1 MNTQE
6 KVWEEAK
13 IDELVEGYKL
23 YLDKDGEYN
32 PKIYEA
38 MAKVCNEKQELTI
51 VDHRPDYFSLEKIPE
66 PTVEEKSNQVKSIR
80 NQYLSDT
87 LARCDRYE
95 KQKAIGLDTTES
107 EDTYRNYLL
116 YLQYLRDVPQSENF
130 PNVEV
135 LTFDEWIET
144 NSSNTILTE
153 KETESEVI

>member
-1 MNTQE
+1 MFVAIKDNKIIAHNEIGEFPLMNYDEIKEIDDVTLVEVIDEKSSLPEGEYLPDTDE
-6 KVWEEAK
+6 KVIEFQKAK
-13 IDELVEGYKL
+13 
-23 YLDKDGEYN
+23 
-32 PKIYEA
+32 
-38 MAKVCNEKQELTI
+38 
-51 VDHRPDYFSLEKIPE
+51 
-66 PTVEEKSNQVKSIR
+66 KSNQVKSIR

-135 LTFDEWIET
+135 LTFDEWKNIDKKDVIE
-144 NSSNTILTE
+144 
-153 KETESEVI
+153 

>member
-1 MNTQE
+1 
-6 KVWEEAK
+6 
-13 IDELVEGYKL
+13 
-23 YLDKDGEYN
+23 
-32 PKIYEA
+32 
-38 MAKVCNEKQELTI
+38 MAEVCNKNQELTI

-66 PTVEEKSNQVKSIR
+66 PTVEEKSNHVKSIR

-87 LARCDRYE
+87 LSRCDRYE

-116 YLQYLRDVPQSENF
+116 YLQYLRDIPQSENF

-135 LTFDEWIET
+135 LTFDEWKET
-144 NSSNTILTE
+144 SSSDIVLTE